1 MSREAV
7 QLSIQ
12 KLLAVTAS
20 RPAVDHAVKSLL
32 WRISTHQHQRDS
44 ANVYIELSIGY
55 LQKVSMVSF
64 GSANTA
70 WHLVKSHVGWNS
82 IHKNSVNDYG
92 FNVRK
97 ISKNQ
102 KWGQHLIFDPS
113 VYDAVVEF
121 SNWMVTSDIWYP
133 PGIAVS
139 DGTEWKPIQVLSSGT
154 RNMAR
159 CQWHDDSNPSMIVNI
174 NDDDKDTGYGVCMAC
189 KTDSGRNFSV
199 FMRRVMGDSWEGRPS
214 ASSRLSLRKPVTSK
228 SHKALDGIHNPLG
241 SGSPGRVVLA
251 RLGSNGLIG
260 SYGRND
266 VISTLKWANRAG
278 DAAEKRAWTASAK
291 MEVSTSDIPTE
302 FLPDRLISVSEM
314 VASEWSSIPSGD
326 GEIYIPKR
334 FKPTRQKWI
343 LIDLDDFTRLSL
355 CIHKKSIHQF
365 IDRMVSDE
373 PSMSGRF
380 AIVRTSY
387 SGVQIWLEL
396 NRHYDPAEYFN
407 GYKNRSFLAGLGKA
421 ISSNLRSYGCEG
433 GHVDHSAFAPGRF
446 GRRPGWRLLSDGMPF
461 RSSLV
466 GYSNDRT

>member
-291 MEVSTSDIPTE
+291 M
-302 FLPDRLISVSEM
+302 
-314 VASEWSSIPSGD
+314 
-326 GEIYIPKR
+326 
-334 FKPTRQKWI
+334 
-343 LIDLDDFTRLSL
+343 
-355 CIHKKSIHQF
+355 
-365 IDRMVSDE
+365 
-373 PSMSGRF
+373 
-380 AIVRTSY
+380 
-387 SGVQIWLEL
+387 
-396 NRHYDPAEYFN
+396 
-407 GYKNRSFLAGLGKA
+407 
-421 ISSNLRSYGCEG
+421 
-433 GHVDHSAFAPGRF
+433 
-446 GRRPGWRLLSDGMPF
+446 
-461 RSSLV
+461 
-466 GYSNDRT
+466 